1 MNPMP
6 ISRTLSL
13 LCAIGTLAGCS
24 TPYLAPQ
31 GVPTADVRF
40 VSETDDTTFFSTID
54 PAKCPGVPKS
64 LTLGLTG
71 RDRGRIAG
79 EEPELFMPG
88 STSYKREHVL
98 ERKIE
103 AGKSFA
109 VLAQGNVVY
118 YPQHTICPIGVSF
131 VPEALAQYE
140 VTFRWAK
147 GMTRCSVSVTKLDA
161 NGALPSASSAMVPT
175 KSLNPWDTRTACPG
189 TNAN

>member
-1 MNPMP
+1 MQSEHLPVAVRRIWLPKAYQRPM
-6 ISRTLSL
+6 SVLSVKRM
-13 LCAIGTLAGCS
+13 T
-24 TPYLAPQ
+24 
-31 GVPTADVRF
+31 
-40 VSETDDTTFFSTID
+40 TID

-79 EEPELFMPG
+79 DEPELFMPG

-118 YPQHTICPIGVSF
+118 YPHGRYELRGDGVYTAYQW
-131 VPEALAQYE
+131 V
-140 VTFRWAK
+140 WI
-147 GMTRCSVSVTKLDA
+147 
-161 NGALPSASSAMVPT
+161 PSAAAVPAVPPPPP
-175 KSLNPWDTRTACPG
+175 LQ
-189 TNAN
+189 

>member
-1 MNPMP
+1 MGV
-6 ISRTLSL
+6 L
-13 LCAIGTLAGCS
+13 GGCS
-24 TPYLAPQ
+24 TPYVAQQ

-40 VSETDDTTFFSTID
+40 VSETDDTTFFSTVD

-88 STSYKREHVL
+88 STSYKRTHVM

-109 VLAQGNVVY
+109 VFVQGNVVY
-118 YPQHTICPIGVSF
+118 YPQRTICPLGISF

-140 VTFRWAK
+140 VAFKWAK
-147 GMTRCSVSVTKLDA
+147 GMTRCTVSVTKL
-161 NGALPSASSAMVPT
+161 NTGGAQPGGNAEMVPT
-175 KSLNPWDTRTACPG
+175 KTLNPWDTRTACPG
-189 TNAN
+189 ANAN